1 MSLPKINSTPKYTI
15 TIPST
20 QKQVRF
26 RPFLVKEEK
35 VLMLA
40 FESKDKTQ
48 ILNSIADT
56 VLACIEDKID
66 RNTLTTFDVEYL
78 FVKIRAKS
86 VGETVEVG
94 VKCTECSLQNKVTI
108 NVDDINITIPKISDT
123 IKLNEDTKLKM
134 RWPRYFDVIK
144 LNMGDTDSQL
154 TTTDSFSIIAQCMD
168 SVVTSDD
175 IFKMSNESPEEVQS
189 FIEQLSSSQFSDVQ
203 NYVKAMPQLSH
214 LVNYECSCGCKN
226 TITLRGIQDFF

>member
-1 MSLPKINSTPKYTI
+1 
-15 TIPST
+15 
-20 QKQVRF
+20 
-26 RPFLVKEEK
+26 
-35 VLMLA
+35 MLA

-108 NVDDINITIPKISDT
+108 NVDDINLALPKISNT
-123 IKLNEDTKLKM
+123 IVLNDNAKLKM

-144 LNMGDTDSQL
+144 LNMGDTDTEL
-154 TTTDSFSIIAQCMD
+154 TTSDSFSIIAQCID
-168 SVVTSDD
+168 SVVTSEDV
-175 IFKMSNESPEEVQS
+175 FKMSNETPEEVQE
-189 FIEQLSSSQFSDVQ
+189 FIEQLSTAQFNDVQ
-203 NYVKAMPQLSH
+203 TYVKAMPQLSH
-214 LVNYECSCGCKN
+214 IVNYKCSCGCDN